1 MACGTEPMRIA
12 ERDRGMIIM
21 RRAGK
26 IRRKVLTAV
35 LCAALCAALPA
46 GPASA
51 AFAAGPGE
59 TGAEAEA
66 ATSVL
71 DDHVLE
77 YGELAEAIRDGNP
90 TMLASLKSYSDRI
103 AQYQKARDDLKFQ
116 RIAVYDELKT
126 AKDQDLAEKSSLQM
140 EYETLSMAGE
150 RYKSMVESMQEIS
163 STAQLRRT
171 ERSMVIAAQALMISY
186 ESLKHQENTMAKAV
200 ELYETGAELTRLRR
214 QAGLASDTDVLTA
227 ENRLLTA
234 RTALANVQENL
245 AEVYENLCYMVGQ
258 PGDGSLVI
266 AAIPAPDESRIAG
279 MDLAADTWKAIGNN
293 AQLIS
298 DRHTKNGST
307 AHTQVRQM
315 TIGQGEDQLTAKM
328 KELYD
333 AVLQKQ
339 SALRTAEVT
348 LQKGQREKQ
357 NADLKYSAGLLD
369 REAYL
374 RQEQSWLDCSASY
387 DAAQLA
393 LTNALDTYDWAVAG
407 SVSLR

>member
-1 MACGTEPMRIA
+1 
-12 ERDRGMIIM
+12 M
-21 RRAGK
+21 RRMGN
-26 IRRKVLTAV
+26 IRRRALAAV
-35 LCAALCAALPA
+35 LCAVLGTALPA
-46 GPASA
+46 GLPASA

-66 ATSVL
+66 APSVL

-77 YGELAEAIRDGNP
+77 YGELTEAIRDGNP

-103 AQYQKARDDLKFQ
+103 DQYQKVRDDLKFQ
-116 RIAVYDELKT
+116 RVAVYDELKT
-126 AKDQDLAEKSSLQM
+126 AKYEDLTEKTSLQT
-140 EYETLSMAGE
+140 EYETLSLAGD
-150 RYKSMVESMQEIS
+150 RYRSMVENMQEIS

-186 ESLKHQENTMAKAV
+186 ESLKHQENTMAKAL
-200 ELYETGAELTRLRR
+200 EFYETGAELTRVRR
-214 QAGLASDTDVLTA
+214 QAGLASDMDVLTA

-234 RTALANVQENL
+234 RAALANVQENL

-258 PGDGSLVI
+258 PGDGSLAI

-279 MDLAADTWKAIGNN
+279 IDLAADTWKAIGNN
-293 AQLIS
+293 TQLIS

-307 AHTQVRQM
+307 AHAQVRQM

-339 SALRTAEVT
+339 SALRTAEIA

-374 RQEQSWLDCSASY
+374 RQEQNWLDCSASY